1 MSWILKNVQEFTW
14 QRKQETF
21 GIVER
26 QMTRHR
32 IVEKPAVCVVG
43 GTGHSVLEEAE
54 PCSPGKGAARRQN
67 KSPCCHW
74 PPPTP
79 SLEGAQG
86 VVS

>member
-43 GTGHSVLEEAE
+43 
-54 PCSPGKGAARRQN
+54 
-67 KSPCCHW
+67 
-74 PPPTP
+74 
-79 SLEGAQG
+79 EGMG
-86 VVS
+86 VANCIGELGRGQ